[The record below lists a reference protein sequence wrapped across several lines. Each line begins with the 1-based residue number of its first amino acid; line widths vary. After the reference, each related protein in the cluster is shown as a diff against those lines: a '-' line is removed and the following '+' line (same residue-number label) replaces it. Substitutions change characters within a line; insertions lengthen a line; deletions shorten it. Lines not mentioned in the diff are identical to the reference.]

1 VTRRHTVLVVDD
13 HETTRESLRELL
25 EREGCEVLTAGSV
38 EQAKERLSEADL
50 DVVLT
55 DLRLPDGGD
64 RGGLEVLDRSRRAD
78 PGRPV
83 VVFTAHGSVDTAVEA
98 IKRGA
103 QDYVEKPLDLRRLRQ
118 VLENAFRV
126 RDLEVRNEELSRQLA
141 EAGGF
146 GELLGQSPQM
156 LDLAEKV
163 RNVARTNS
171 TVLLTGESGTGK
183 ELVANAIHRWSS
195 RERGPLIKV
204 HIGALPRE
212 LIESELF
219 GYERGAFTGAAR
231 RKLGRFELADGG
243 TLFLDEVAEMP
254 LETQV
259 KLLRVLETRQFE
271 RLGGTVSIKVD
282 VRVVAATHQDLKKLV
297 ERGAF
302 REDLFFRINVLALGL
317 PALRDRSGDVPLL
330 VKAFAAQ
337 FPGPDGA
344 VKEFAPEALA
354 ALERYPWPGNVR
366 ELRNVVERLA
376 VILPRRT
383 VRAED
388 LPEEI
393 RQAAGVRPRPAAAGS
408 GTFAALGGKLNLAEL
423 EKQAIIAALA
433 ATGGVKKA
441 AAGELGIGIRTLY
454 RKMDEYGLSEPAARG
469 EAPTPGA

>member
-38 EQAKERLSEADL
+38 EQAKERLAEADL

-64 RGGLEVLDRSRRAD
+64 RGGLDVLERSRRAD

-98 IKRGA
+98 IKKGA

-126 RDLEVRNEELSRQLA
+126 RDLEVRNEELSRELA
-141 EAGGF
+141 SAGGF

-156 LDLAEKV
+156 LELAEKV

-183 ELVANAIHRWSS
+183 ELVANAIHRWSP

-204 HIGALPRE
+204 HLGALPRE

-219 GYERGAFTGAAR
+219 GYERGAFTGATR

-243 TLFLDEVAEMP
+243 TLFLDEIAEMP
-254 LETQV
+254 VETQV

-271 RLGGTVSIKVD
+271 RLGGTVPIKVD
-282 VRVVAATHQDLKKLV
+282 VRMVAATHQNLKELV
-297 ERGAF
+297 ERGTF
-302 REDLFFRINVLALGL
+302 REDLFFRVNVLALEL
-317 PALRDRSGDVPLL
+317 PPLRDRAGDVTLL

-337 FPGPDGA
+337 FTGSDGA
-344 VKEFAPEALA
+344 VKEFAPEAMA
-354 ALERYPWPGNVR
+354 ALERYHWPGNVR

-376 VILPRRT
+376 VILPRRV

-393 RQAAGVRPRPAAAGS
+393 RQASGVRARPGTAGGG
-408 GTFAALGGKLNLAEL
+408 GTLAALGGKLNLAEI

-433 ATGGVKKA
+433 VTGGVKKA

-454 RKMDEYGLSEPAARG
+454 RKMQEYGVG
-469 EAPTPGA
+469 EAGDGGKM

>member
-1 VTRRHTVLVVDD
+1 MTRRHTVLVVDD
-13 HETTRESLRELL
+13 HETTRETLRELL

-38 EQAKERLSEADL
+38 EGARERLTEADL

-64 RGGLEVLDRSRRAD
+64 RGGLEVLERSRRAD

-83 VVFTAHGSVDTAVEA
+83 VVFTAHGTVDTAVEA
-98 IKRGA
+98 IKKGA

-126 RDLEVRNEELSRQLA
+126 RNLEIRNEELSRQLA

-146 GELLGQSPQM
+146 GELLGQSPAM
-156 LDLAEKV
+156 VELAEKV
-163 RNVARTNS
+163 RNIARTSS
-171 TVLLTGESGTGK
+171 TALITGESGTGK
-183 ELVANAIHRWSS
+183 ELVANAIHRWSP
-195 RERGPLIKV
+195 RARGPLIKV
-204 HIGALPRE
+204 HLGALPRE

-219 GYERGAFTGAAR
+219 GYERGAFTGAVR

-243 TLFLDEVAEMP
+243 TLFLDEIAEVP
-254 LETQV
+254 PETQV

-271 RLGGTVSIKVD
+271 RLGGTSPIKVD
-282 VRVVAATHQDLKKLV
+282 VRMVCATHQNLKALV

-302 REDLFFRINVLALGL
+302 REDLFFRINVLAVEL
-317 PALRDRSGDVPLL
+317 PPLRERAGDVPLL
-330 VKAFAAQ
+330 VGAFAAQ
-337 FPGPDGA
+337 FPGPEGA

-354 ALERYPWPGNVR
+354 AMERYSWPGNVR

-376 VILPRRT
+376 VILPRRV

-393 RQAAGVRPRPAAAGS
+393 RQAAGVRPRAGAPGS
-408 GTFAALGGKLNLAEL
+408 TLAALGGRLNLAEL
-423 EKQAIIAALA
+423 EKQAIVAALA

-441 AAGELGIGIRTLY
+441 AAGELGIGVRTLY
-454 RKMDEYGLSEPAARG
+454 RKMQEYGIG
-469 EAPTPGA
+469 EEAKTP